1 MSDLPL
7 YLILPAIA
15 AVVYAAAAL
24 FFKEA
29 FRRGAGTLHT
39 FVVTSWV
46 MALFFGPFIFWEKGE
61 MQWHLIHY
69 PLITGAAFFIGHWIT
84 FAAIRIGDV
93 SLVTPV
99 MGTKS
104 VFVAFF
110 AWFIFGI
117 HIPGGM
123 WFAAMLTAIAIYILG
138 KTDLKSTNRRMPLAT
153 GLTICSS
160 ASFGVCDALV
170 QEWAP
175 AFGVKAFLSI
185 LFITVALLATFL
197 VPFFEKPLK
206 QLDRKTIAWLL
217 GGAILTGQQAIF
229 ISLAVSLYHNA
240 TGVNVVYS
248 SRGLW
253 AIVLVWLTAK
263 LMNKRTEESDPR
275 KLMMRFTGALLM
287 FIAIVLA
294 VLTSH

>member
-1 MSDLPL
+1 MSELPL
-7 YLILPAIA
+7 YLVMPAIA
-15 AVVYAAAAL
+15 AVVYAAGAL

-46 MALFFGPFIFWEKGE
+46 MALFFGPFIFWEKGVIE
-61 MQWHLIHY
+61 WNLIFY
-69 PLITGAAFFIGHWIT
+69 PVTTAVAFFVGHWIT
-84 FAAIRIGDV
+84 FAAIRVGDV

-117 HIPGGM
+117 HIPAGM
-123 WFAAMLTAIAIYILG
+123 WFAALLTAIGIYILG
-138 KTDLKSTNRRMPLAT
+138 KTDIKSSYRRMPLAT

-160 ASFGVCDALV
+160 ACFGVCDALV

-175 AFGVKAFLSI
+175 VFGVKAFLSI
-185 LFITVALLATFL
+185 LFVTVALLATGL
-197 VPFFEKPLK
+197 VPFFEKPLRK
-206 QLDRKTIAWLL
+206 LDRITLGWLL
-217 GGAILTGQQAIF
+217 GGAILTGQQAIL

-253 AIVLVWLTAK
+253 AIVLVWLTTV
-263 LMNKRTEESDPR
+263 LIGKRTEESDSR
-275 KLMMRFTGALLM
+275 KLMLRFVGALLM
-287 FIAIVLA
+287 FIAILLA
-294 VLTSH
+294 VKSSH

>member
-7 YLILPAIA
+7 YLIMPAIA
-15 AVVYAAAAL
+15 AVVYAAGAL

-46 MALFFGPFIFWEKGE
+46 MAVFFAPFILWEKGDL
-61 MQWHLIHY
+61 QWHLIHY
-69 PLITGAAFFIGHWIT
+69 PLITGIAFFIGHWIT
-84 FAAIRIGDV
+84 FTAIRVGDV
-93 SLVTPV
+93 SLVMPV

-110 AWFIFGI
+110 AWIIFGI

-123 WFAAMLTAIAIYILG
+123 WFAALLTAIAIFILG
-138 KTDLKSTNRRMPLAT
+138 KTDLKPLRNRLPLAT
-153 GLTICSS
+153 GLTIVSS
-160 ASFGVCDALV
+160 ACFGLCDALV

-185 LFITVALLATFL
+185 LFVTVALLATCL
-197 VPFFEKPLK
+197 MPFFDKPLK
-206 QLDRKTIAWLL
+206 QLDRKTLGWLL
-217 GGAILTGQQAIF
+217 GGAVLTGQQAIL
-229 ISLAVSLYHNA
+229 ISLSVSLYHNA

-253 AIVLVWLTAK
+253 AIFLVWVTAR
-263 LMNKRTEESDPR
+263 LVGNKTEETDPR
-275 KLMMRFTGALLM
+275 KLILRFSGALLM
-287 FIAIVLA
+287 CIAILLA
-294 VLTSH
+294 VMSSS